1 MFVGRRAEL
10 QKLNSAYNS
19 GKFECVAVYGR
30 RHIGKTALI
39 SEFIK
44 DKDAI
49 YFSAR
54 ELTDKYNLEAFKRA
68 IAEHFGIADST
79 ASTWRDAMKEIGVR
93 LNDERLI
100 LVMDNYSDACLTNKE
115 LSSIIA
121 EAIDENFIDSRLF
134 LILCCGHMTAFDRE
148 VLDVRSPLSGY
159 VTCRLNLKGLSFEE
173 ASEFIAGSE
182 EKV

>member
-1 MFVGRRAEL
+1 MFVGRKAEL
-10 QKLNSAYNS
+10 RELNSLYDS

-79 ASTWRDAMKEIGVR
+79 ANIWSDAMKEIGVR
-93 LNDERLI
+93 LNDDRLI
-100 LVMDNYSDACLTNKE
+100 LVMDN
-115 LSSIIA
+115 
-121 EAIDENFIDSRLF
+121 
-134 LILCCGHMTAFDRE
+134 
-148 VLDVRSPLSGY
+148 
-159 VTCRLNLKGLSFEE
+159 
-173 ASEFIAGSE
+173 
-182 EKV
+182 

>member
-1 MFVGRRAEL
+1 MKMFVGRKAEL
-10 QKLNSAYNS
+10 RELNSLYDS

-68 IAEHFGIADST
+68 IAEHFGISYRPNDNDFRQIRCRIPSKSINSFRNNCFPAEHKHRKTSAHNHVCANTNSFLLQTAAT
-79 ASTWRDAMKEIGVR
+79 AS
-93 LNDERLI
+93 
-100 LVMDNYSDACLTNKE
+100 CL
-115 LSSIIA
+115 
-121 EAIDENFIDSRLF
+121 
-134 LILCCGHMTAFDRE
+134 CG
-148 VLDVRSPLSGY
+148 L
-159 VTCRLNLKGLSFEE
+159 
-173 ASEFIAGSE
+173 
-182 EKV
+182 